1 MRSRRGGRSVMV
13 HGVNP
18 RIALTTLCTCATCDS
33 FVKYCVRIELLWHD
47 VMRLQ
52 PRVSNDSLKDQAQ
65 VLGVKYEKGIR
76 QEEVEESVIKIC
88 PTALRMAQTNMK
100 IDTPTDRGSRRSQ
113 PRPPVRPLSTDAS
126 VWLPSPAR
134 PKGMRRRRQWRR
146 GRRS

>member
-100 IDTPTDRGSRRSQ
+100 IDTRPIEDRGAN
-113 PRPPVRPLSTDAS
+113 L
-126 VWLPSPAR
+126 AR
-134 PKGMRRRRQWRR
+134 PSVRYRQTHPLGSRLPPAPR
-146 GRRS
+146 E